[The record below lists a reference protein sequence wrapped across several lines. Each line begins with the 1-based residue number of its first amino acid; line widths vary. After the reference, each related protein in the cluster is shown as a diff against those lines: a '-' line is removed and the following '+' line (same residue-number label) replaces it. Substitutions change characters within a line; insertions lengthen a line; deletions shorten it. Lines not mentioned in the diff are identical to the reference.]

1 MKREEE
7 IKEAAKE
14 YDLWSIGQQLFI
26 VGAQWADEHPR
37 KGLWDK
43 EKVIGWLK
51 ENVQNYTYS
60 DGWGDAY
67 IDEEWLVDDLTKAM
81 EK

>member
-51 ENVQNYTYS
+51 EHITFENHGLV
-60 DGWGDAY
+60 
-67 IDEEWLVDDLTKAM
+67 EELCKAM
-81 EK
+81 EEG